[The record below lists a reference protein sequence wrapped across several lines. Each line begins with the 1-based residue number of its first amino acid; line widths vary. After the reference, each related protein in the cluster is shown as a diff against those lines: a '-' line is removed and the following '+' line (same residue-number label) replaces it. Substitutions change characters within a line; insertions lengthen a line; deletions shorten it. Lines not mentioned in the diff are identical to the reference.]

1 MKKLFRNIIGFSCS
15 FLLMTGIGGCN
26 HFLDLLPE
34 NSQTSD
40 MYWNNKEDVEA
51 VVLSLY
57 KGLQGCLEQYVEWGE
72 LRGDAL
78 ALSDKATQN
87 EQNIVDLQI
96 HADNG
101 ICSWTNLYKVIG
113 RANSVLKYAPEVLE
127 KDPTFMPEVLNSYL
141 AEAKFA
147 RALSYYYLV
156 RTFQEVPLVTEPYVN
171 DSEPFMKEKSVEAEI
186 MEQIFSDLTSVI
198 NTIKPGYG
206 TVIQNKGRATKWA
219 ALALLADVSLW
230 NGRYQECIDAC
241 DQIFATNSYQLA
253 GKDEWFE
260 IFWPGNS
267 SESIFELQWGTGNG
281 GTNNL
286 PVWFYTT
293 PRYVI
298 SQTTLE
304 LFTKGRETDARGT
317 DVTYVGD
324 NNKVWKYIGNRPYYS
339 SDAQRSGNSR
349 YGNWIFYRLPEI
361 YFMKA
366 EALVMLKNNA
376 EGFQEAFDLVKI
388 IRERAGFTIHPAVPD
403 NQKDALDLI
412 LNERLCEFVGE
423 GKRWFD
429 ILRVAHRDDYKY
441 KDMLI
446 ELLLKNISAKFR
458 PIYIQKLQDPR
469 GYYLPIAQ
477 REIDANSGILTQNPY
492 YVED

>member
-1 MKKLFRNIIGFSCS
+1 MKKILRNITGLACL
-15 FLLMTGIGGCN
+15 FLLGMGITGCN
-26 HFLDLLPE
+26 NFLDLLPE

-57 KGLQGCLEQYVEWGE
+57 KGMQGCLEQYVEWGE

-78 ALSDKATQN
+78 TLSDKATQN
-87 EQNIVDLQI
+87 EQDIVDLQI
-96 HADNG
+96 HSDNG
-101 ICSWTNLYKVIG
+101 ICNWANLYKVIG
-113 RANSVLKYAPEVLE
+113 RANSILKYAPGVLD

-156 RTFQEVPLVTEPYVN
+156 RTFKEVPLVTEPYVN
-171 DSEPFMKEKSVEAEI
+171 DSEPFMKEKSAEEEV
-186 MEQIFSDLTSVI
+186 MAQIFSDLQSIV

-206 TVIQNKGRATKWA
+206 TVNQNKGRATKWA

-230 NGRYQECIDAC
+230 NEKYQECIDAC
-241 DQIFATNSYQLA
+241 DQILETNSYRLVS
-253 GKDEWFE
+253 KDEWFE

-267 SESIFELQWGTGNG
+267 TESIFELQWGTNNG

-286 PVWFYTT
+286 PTWFYSS
-293 PRYVI
+293 PRYAI
-298 SQTTLE
+298 SETTME
-304 LFTKGRETDARGT
+304 LFNSGREKDARGA
-317 DVTYVGD
+317 DVTYVAD
-324 NNKVWKYIGNRPYYS
+324 NNKVWKYIGGRPYYS
-339 SDAQRSGNSR
+339 SDAQRSGNDKYS
-349 YGNWIFYRLPEI
+349 NWIFYRLPEI

-366 EALVMLKNNA
+366 EALVMLKNNT
-376 EGFQEAFDLVKI
+376 EGFQEAHELVKL
-388 IRERAGFTIHPAVPD
+388 IRERAGFTIHPAVPG

-412 LNERLCEFVGE
+412 LDERLCEFVGE

-429 ILRVAHRDDYKY
+429 ILRVAHRENYKY
-441 KDMLI
+441 KEMLT
-446 ELLLKNISAKFR
+446 ELLLKNISAKYR
-458 PIYIQKLQDPR
+458 PIYTQKLQDVR